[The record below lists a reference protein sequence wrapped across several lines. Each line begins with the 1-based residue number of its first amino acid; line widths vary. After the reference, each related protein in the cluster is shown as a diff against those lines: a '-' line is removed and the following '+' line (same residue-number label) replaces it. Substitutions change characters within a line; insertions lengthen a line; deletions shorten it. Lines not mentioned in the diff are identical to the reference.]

1 MNGNGKPAVSRR
13 EFSFEREPA
22 RRVFAAELR
31 ETRVH
36 FKDGED
42 EKSPTYVLLPTGE
55 RCNRIFVVG
64 TLTEKK
70 KQGEQNLFYRARVV
84 DPTGTFFIMAGSYQ
98 PEAMQQMA
106 RIEPPAFVAVIGK
119 PTVYETPDGAVL
131 ISVRCESITV
141 VDKEVRDN
149 WILDTA
155 AATLDRLDLPGEGAD
170 KERAKK
176 EYSTDPALYRKMV
189 YDALAQ
195 LKI

>member
-149 WILDTA
+149 WILDAA